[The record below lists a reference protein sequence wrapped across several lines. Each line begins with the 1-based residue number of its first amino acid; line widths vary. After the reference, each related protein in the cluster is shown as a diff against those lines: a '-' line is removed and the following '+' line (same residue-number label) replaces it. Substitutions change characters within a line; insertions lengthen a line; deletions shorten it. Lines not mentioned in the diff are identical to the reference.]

1 MEGVHLYMGNQL
13 SHYFIEDDSLPPD
26 IQTFPYYFGAE
37 KFMFTS
43 DAGMFSPG
51 HVDEASSLLL
61 HTMPKRT
68 GRFLDLGCGYGVI
81 GIVMG
86 KVYGL
91 EVTMAD
97 SNGRALRCAQ
107 QNCEANQVKAQ
118 IIQSD
123 CFQNISQSFDT
134 IALNPPIHAGKA
146 VMYAMYEGAYAH
158 LNAGGRFYVVIQ
170 KKHGAE
176 STVKKLTE
184 IFHHCDTLY
193 KKNSYRITY
202 CLTNT
207 TVSSSGILTKFVCSS
222 CSTIAQGWRVI
233 NCSAKF

>member
-1 MEGVHLYMGNQL
+1 
-13 SHYFIEDDSLPPD
+13 
-26 IQTFPYYFGAE
+26 
-37 KFMFTS
+37 MFTS

-118 IIQSD
+118 IIRMV
-123 CFQNISQSFDT
+123 
-134 IALNPPIHAGKA
+134 ALLATKHMLPSTETLSPVLMQMKA
-146 VMYAMYEGAYAH
+146 M
-158 LNAGGRFYVVIQ
+158 
-170 KKHGAE
+170 
-176 STVKKLTE
+176 T
-184 IFHHCDTLY
+184 
-193 KKNSYRITY
+193 
-202 CLTNT
+202 
-207 TVSSSGILTKFVCSS
+207 
-222 CSTIAQGWRVI
+222 
-233 NCSAKF
+233 

>member
-37 KFMFTS
+37 QFMFTS

-97 SNGRALRCAQ
+97 SNGRALRCAR
-107 QNCEANQVKAQ
+107 QNCEANGVEAQ
-118 IIQSD
+118 IVQSD
-123 CFQNISQSFDT
+123 CFQNVSQCFDT

-158 LNAGGRFYVVIQ
+158 LNTGGKFYVVIQ

-184 IFHHCDTLY
+184 IFPHCDTLY
-193 KKNSYRITY
+193 KKKGYY
-202 CLTNT
+202 
-207 TVSSSGILTKFVCSS
+207 ILDCTK
-222 CSTIAQGWRVI
+222 
-233 NCSAKF
+233 